1 MELELTPEAFS
12 ALLERLYE
20 RDDRLELRR
29 EDEGYPRSEKV
40 DAYILS
46 GHAEALQSEE
56 FDSDVWGTLED
67 IDEQAADEDEAWAK
81 IRAFY
86 LDRGN
91 LLLRLGAGEEWIFNE
106 GLARRIGLLGEDSQ
120 Q

>member
-1 MELELTPEAFS
+1 MERELTPEAFS
-12 ALLERLYE
+12 ALLEGLYE
-20 RDDRLELRR
+20 RDDRLELRQ
-29 EDEGYPRSEKV
+29 EGEFYPRSEKV

-46 GHAEALQSEE
+46 GHAEALQSVE
-56 FDSDVWGTLED
+56 FDGDLWGTLED

-106 GLARRIGLLGEDSQ
+106 SLARRIGLLSPDSHE
-120 Q
+120 